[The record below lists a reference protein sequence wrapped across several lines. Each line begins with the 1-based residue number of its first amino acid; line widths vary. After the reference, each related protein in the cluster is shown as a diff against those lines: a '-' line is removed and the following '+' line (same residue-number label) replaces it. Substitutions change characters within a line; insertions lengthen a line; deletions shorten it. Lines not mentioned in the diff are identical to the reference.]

1 MREKAPDLVW
11 PPLLELPSDDV
22 KLVYLDLNH
31 WISFAQAS
39 KGHPN
44 GIPFVDTLKA
54 CKAAKS
60 AGTAIFVLSATHYM
74 EMNKIKDPGQ
84 RQAIADVMEELS
96 GFASLMDRVVV
107 MSLELDAM
115 LDPFA
120 KEPSRWSRIPLLGKG
135 VRHCFG
141 RASGV
146 RITGPNGD
154 ATEEVRVRVGAE
166 KFDDLIAQA
175 ELQLERSLLRGP
187 ADDEVENLRACG
199 YKPETTIQSG
209 EKRAAQERE
218 LSPTLDAETRWRQ
231 GRLRDVVAAR
241 ELCTEFQDIL
251 PRILAPR
258 HLALRDVISDPES
271 GRKFVRAMP
280 STEVSIELKTAWHR
294 NRDKNW
300 TANDMY
306 DIDAMALAVPYC
318 DIVVTEKACHH
329 ALTTPRLG
337 ERMHTAVLRDL
348 KELLKTL
355 ERWEPRRRFQEGV
368 K

>member
-1 MREKAPDLVW
+1 MRDEAPALVW
-11 PPLLELPSDDV
+11 PPLLELPPDDV

-39 KGHPN
+39 NGHPN
-44 GIPFVDTLKA
+44 GVPFVEALKA

-60 AGTAIFVLSATHYM
+60 AGTAVFLLSATHYM
-74 EMNKIKDPGQ
+74 EMNKIKDPAQ
-84 RQAIADVMEELS
+84 RRAIADVMEELT

-120 KEPSRWSRIPLLGKG
+120 KVPSPWSRIPLLGKG
-135 VRHCFG
+135 VRHTFG

-146 RITGPNGD
+146 RFTGPNGD
-154 ATEEVRVRVGAE
+154 ATQEVRARMGAE
-166 KFDDLIAQA
+166 AFDRFVAEA
-175 ELQLERSLLRGP
+175 ELQLDRSVLRGP
-187 ADDEVENLRACG
+187 ADDEVENLRALG
-199 YKPETTIQSG
+199 YKPEATIQSG

-218 LSPTLDAETRWRQ
+218 LTPNLDAETRWRR
-231 GRLRDVVAAR
+231 GRLRDVIAAR
-241 ELCTEFQDIL
+241 ELSTEFQDIL
-251 PRILAPR
+251 PRIFAPR
-258 HLALRDVISDPES
+258 QLALRGVISDPES

-300 TANDMY
+300 TANDIY

-329 ALTTPRLG
+329 ALTTARLG
-337 ERMHTAVLRDL
+337 ERMYTALLRDL
-348 KELLKTL
+348 KELPNTL
-355 ERWEPRRRFQEGV
+355 ERWKPKRRFQ
-368 K
+368 KAAK